1 MRHTGQQDAWSAVG
15 FAGGRSSS
23 PVDFATEFSRPNAS
37 AENGEFALADGSRI
51 GVIGGGPAGA
61 FFAYFLLE
69 TAERAGL
76 DLAVDV
82 FEARDFTR
90 PGPAGCNMCGG
101 VVSESMV
108 QTLATEGICFPDTVV
123 QRGLD
128 SFVVHSRERT
138 AYMDIPLHERRIA
151 AMHRG
156 SGPKN
161 ARVHDWESFDGFL
174 LDAADARGATVIHG
188 RVSGIGAGGPR
199 PTLEAGGET
208 YGPYDLV
215 VDAAGVNS
223 AAWKLFSEYN
233 GGFEPPQTN
242 KSYVGE
248 LYVGKEWIDEVFGSS
263 MHVFMLALPG
273 LEFAGLLPKGQ
284 HLTLVML
291 GEGVNEQFI
300 EEFLTHPAVRECLPP
315 GWTTEL
321 RDCQCRPKLNSR
333 GMARP
338 YADRL
343 LFLGDAGITRYN
355 KDGIGAAYRAA
366 KAAAV
371 TAVFDGVSAKA
382 FAGHYMRTCAGLE
395 RDNRYGRVIFGLAGI
410 IQAVGPARRGMMRM
424 LIHEQARESS
434 RRHMSGILWD
444 TFTGS
449 APYRDVFFRFFHP
462 AFIGGI
468 LWHVALSLSPRL
480 STTAHQEG
488 S

>member
-1 MRHTGQQDAWSAVG
+1 MGFTHKGGVWSAVG
-15 FAGGRSSS
+15 AAGGHRSP
-23 PVDFATEFSRPNAS
+23 PVDFAAEFSRS
-37 AENGEFALADGSRI
+37 DSFAETGSLALSNGSRI
-51 GVIGGGPAGA
+51 GVIGGGPAGS

-76 DLAVDV
+76 EVGVDV

-123 QRGLD
+123 QRGLG
-128 SFVVHSRERT
+128 SFVIHSPEQT
-138 AYMDIPLHERRIA
+138 AYMDIPLQERRIG

-161 ARVHDWESFDGFL
+161 ARVHEWQSFDGFL
-174 LDAADARGATVIHG
+174 LETAAARGATVIHR
-188 RVSGIGAGGPR
+188 RVTGIGTDGDR
-199 PTLEAGGET
+199 PLLETGGET
-208 YGPYDLV
+208 FGPYDLV

-223 AAWKLFSEYN
+223 AAWKLFSEYDD
-233 GGFEPPQTN
+233 GFEPPKTN

-248 LYVGKEWIDEVFGSS
+248 LYVGKEWIDEIFGSS

-291 GEGVNEQFI
+291 GEGVNEEFI
-300 EEFLTHPAVRECLPP
+300 EQFLSHPAVRECLPP
-315 GWTTEL
+315 GWSTEF
-321 RDCQCRPKLNSR
+321 RDCQCRPKLNAQ

-371 TAVFDGVSAKA
+371 TAVFDGVSARA
-382 FAGHYMRTCAGLE
+382 FAGHYMQTCAGIE
-395 RDNRYGRVIFGLAGI
+395 RDNRYGKIIFWLAGI

-424 LIHEQARESS
+424 LRREQARESS
-434 RRHMSGILWD
+434 RRHMSSILWD

-449 APYRDVFFRFFHP
+449 APYRDVFLRLFHP
-462 AFIGGI
+462 AFIGRI
-468 LWHVALSLSPRL
+468 IMHTALSLIPRKPVPIR
-480 STTAHQEG
+480 QEG